1 MTLRKRIRA
10 LLADMP
16 GLTSYDFDG
25 TLTVA
30 RVSLTMDTTSGP
42 VGKIEDRV
50 NVRGNAGDSLAI
62 TISSTFTEDNG
73 IVMMDQTKDMVL
85 IPTEKVERY
94 EDLLHELRYAVS
106 LRGVLEDEFGEE
118 RAAEICAAIERDEER
133 RREEERHPE
142 AMESARLSL
151 PRSRTLST
159 KTNRL
164 ALGKN
169 LNGGSLIRSASPS
182 HGLPGTARRTTAR
195 TEGTRA
201 GLSGA
206 PPAQGG

>member
-142 AMESARLSL
+142 AMAIG
-151 PRSRTLST
+151 
-159 KTNRL
+159 K
-164 ALGKN
+164 ALIAAIEN
-169 LNGGSLIRSASPS
+169 AFYEDQP
-182 HGLPGTARRTTAR
+182 A
-195 TEGTRA
+195 GTREEFERRITDSISKSLA
-201 GLSGA
+201 WFTRDGEKDNR
-206 PPAQGG
+206 PD